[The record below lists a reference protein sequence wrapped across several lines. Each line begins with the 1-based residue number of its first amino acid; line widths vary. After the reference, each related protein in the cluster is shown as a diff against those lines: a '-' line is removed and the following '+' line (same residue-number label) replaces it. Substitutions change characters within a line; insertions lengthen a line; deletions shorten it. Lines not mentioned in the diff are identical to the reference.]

1 MRLDKFHMVKNQQC
15 VLKNFM
21 YLSNFKEIMIKLNLY
36 NVETNISRKD
46 LLKIFNQSK
55 MLEIDEVY
63 S

>member
-36 NVETNISRKD
+36 NVEANISRKD

>member
-1 MRLDKFHMVKNQQC
+1 MRLDKFYMVKNQQC

-36 NVETNISRKD
+36 SVEANISRKD

-55 MLEIDEVY
+55 MSEIDEVY

>member
-1 MRLDKFHMVKNQQC
+1 MRLDKFYMVKNQQC

>member
-1 MRLDKFHMVKNQQC
+1 MRLDKFYMVKNQQC

-36 NVETNISRKD
+36 NVETNIIRKD

-63 S
+63 Y